1 MKTEFKV
8 GQKVWDAVNF
18 PNEEGVVDNIDKS
31 QNYPVEVNIGANI
44 KVYTSDGR
52 LYTHSIPTLKPY
64 PYTVEFKEKKFD
76 PVVGQYYYFW
86 DNGKDGAVYHRFK
99 QMQGAMFLPDDV
111 SFGFDNI
118 SETPPFK

>member
-18 PNEEGVVDNIDKS
+18 PNEDGTVN
-31 QNYPVEVNIGANI
+31 NFVENTFIAVHFQSGR
-44 KVYTSDGR
+44 KHYYLDGR
-52 LYTHSIPTLKPY
+52 MEYHSIQTLKPY
-64 PYTVEFKEKKFD
+64 QYTVEFKEKKLE

-99 QMQGAMFLPDDV
+99 QMQGSSFLPDDV